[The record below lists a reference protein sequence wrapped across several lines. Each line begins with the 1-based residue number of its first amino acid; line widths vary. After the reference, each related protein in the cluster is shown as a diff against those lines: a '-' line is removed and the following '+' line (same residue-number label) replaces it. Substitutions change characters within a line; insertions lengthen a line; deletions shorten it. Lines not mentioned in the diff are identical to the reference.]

1 MSLFILIAA
10 GIIVWL
16 IVAFVVAIGFGRV
29 IARRDQQTPT
39 MVIVG
44 TQPINTV
51 PRKDDHQW
59 MRHQESAF
67 TR

>member
-1 MSLFILIAA
+1 MSLFTLIAA
-10 GIIVWL
+10 GITVWL
-16 IVAFVVAIGFGRV
+16 IVAIVVAIGFGRV

-51 PRKDDHQW
+51 PRK
-59 MRHQESAF
+59 E
-67 TR
+67 TTNG

>member
-10 GIIVWL
+10 GIIGWL
-16 IVAFVVAIGFGRV
+16 IVAFIVAIGLGRV
-29 IARRDQQTPT
+29 IDRRDRQTPT

-51 PRKDDHQW
+51 PRKDEHQ
-59 MRHQESAF
+59 
-67 TR
+67 